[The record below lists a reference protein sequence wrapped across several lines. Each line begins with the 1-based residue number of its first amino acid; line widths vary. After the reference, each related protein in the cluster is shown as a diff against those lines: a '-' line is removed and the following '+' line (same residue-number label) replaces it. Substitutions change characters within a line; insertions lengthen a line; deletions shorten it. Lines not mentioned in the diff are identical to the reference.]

1 MAQAARVAIVG
12 GGIGGLVAAAFA
24 ARAGAQVTVFE
35 RLSEPG
41 GRARTREDHGFAF
54 NMGPHALYVGGA
66 AMAALR
72 ELGIDP
78 AGSAPPTSGALA
90 YRAGQLHALPGGAV
104 SLLTTGL
111 LGVAEKL
118 EFGRLLTRLP
128 KLETEPLNGET
139 LAAFLAR
146 EVRSPRIREVVEAV
160 VRLTSYA
167 HAPDRISAGAAIEQL
182 VLGLDPGVRYLDG
195 GWQTMVD
202 AVAAAARAAGAEIR
216 SGLRVDRV
224 EHDGRVRG
232 LALEGGESVAADAVI
247 LALGPDEASQLV
259 DGGRHAF
266 FARAAAS
273 CSAVRAACLDLGL
286 ARLPVPK
293 RAFALGIDR
302 PLYFSVHSASAALA
316 PEGAAL
322 VQVAR
327 YLGPDEQ
334 PGREELETEFERML
348 DVVQP
353 GWREVVVTRKL
364 LRDVVVTHDLP
375 QAARGGLRGR
385 TAGQVAGVANLW
397 LAGDWIGPE
406 GMLVDC
412 AFASARLAARAAA
425 GAGGVRAAA

>member
-1 MAQAARVAIVG
+1 
-12 GGIGGLVAAAFA
+12 
-24 ARAGAQVTVFE
+24 
-35 RLSEPG
+35 
-41 GRARTREDHGFAF
+41 
-54 NMGPHALYVGGA
+54 
-66 AMAALR
+66 MAALR
-72 ELGIDP
+72 ELRIDP
-78 AGSAPPTSGALA
+78 AGGTPPTSGGLA

-104 SLLTTGL
+104 SLLSTGL

-128 KLETEPLNGET
+128 KLDTEPLNGET

-160 VRLTSYA
+160 VRLTCYA
-167 HAPDRISAGAAIEQL
+167 HAPERISAGAAIAQL
-182 VLGLDPGVRYLDG
+182 VLGLNPGVRYLDG
-195 GWQTMVD
+195 GWQSMVD
-202 AVAAAARAAGAEIR
+202 AVVAAARAAGAELR
-216 SGLRVDRV
+216 SGVRVDRV
-224 EHDGRVRG
+224 EHDGRVRW

-259 DGGRHAF
+259 DGGRHSF
-266 FARAAAS
+266 FARAGAS

-293 RAFALGIDR
+293 RPFALGIDR
-302 PLYFSVHSASAALA
+302 PLYFSVHSASAKLA

-385 TAGQVAGVANLW
+385 TPGQVTGVANLW

-406 GMLVDC
+406 GMLVDGV
-412 AFASARLAARAAA
+412 FASARLAARAAA
-425 GAGGVRAAA
+425 ESGGVRVAA